1 MVEYKVEVFDST
13 VLTLD
18 TIYIRLIG
26 SICNSEPQ
34 VLHSPLS
41 LLLLDNDLYIKQE
54 FHAQTISFLGFVVS
68 HNTLRMVPTKVKV
81 VQNWPRQTSVD
92 SSEVGVGAVL
102 SQQVGLDGRLHPC
115 AYYSHCLSPVEQRY
129 DVGDGELLAVKLA
142 LEEWRHWLEGAEHP
156 FLVWTDHKNLAYIQQ
171 AKCLNPRQAR
181 WGLPPER
188 TVTTVCCDNNV
199 GTVLLVELEATP
211 CFLHFFKDWFCA
223 KLVVTTPEGDE
234 VVFPCYQW
242 LDSKKPIVSLR
253 NSKATL
259 VQKETE
265 IALHFQRR
273 QELKER
279 QQNFRYGGKIM
290 IYPPALMQIQRLICR
305 VRLAELELESLMA
318 CSESWRS
325 FNQLQSI
332 LRHPEPNKAGA
343 YVQQHWQEDEFFG
356 YQTLNG
362 LNPMLIELCTK
373 LPRNFPVTNTMVR
386 SSLEGSSLKTE
397 MKKGNIFL
405 CDYKRL
411 SGFKGS
417 MIDGKQQYLAAPL
430 CLLYSTPEK
439 TLKPIAIQ
447 LQQKPNRNNPIF
459 LPTDSQWDWLLA
471 KIFVRNAEF
480 HEHEL
485 NFHLLRTH
493 LLAEVFTIA
502 TLRNLPSAHPLY
514 KLLKPHTLYTLQINI
529 MARNLLISPGGVF
542 DKYTSIG
549 HAVRA
554 YLPKAFSTLT
564 YSSLC
569 LPDNIKERGLENIP
583 DYFYREQAQKLWN
596 IINKYVDGVVKYYYL
611 SAEDVQ
617 KDSELQD
624 WISEIFNFG
633 FLGREQSGIPKSFST
648 VDELIKFVT
657 MVIFT
662 VSAQHAAVNNGQFDF
677 GGWMPNLP
685 TALRLP
691 PQCKKGVTT
700 EKTIFQA
707 LPNVTTTIHGMAVL
721 YLLSRKSSDHYLLGN
736 FREELFSEAVPRG
749 HIKEFQKALKLLEA
763 EDKTRN
769 QSLEPGYPYLNPTT
783 VDNSVAL

>member
-1 MVEYKVEVFDST
+1 MEEYIQEA
-13 VLTLD
+13 LTLEF
-18 TIYIRLIG
+18 IRP
-26 SICNSEPQ
+26 SS
-34 VLHSPLS
+34 S
-41 LLLLDNDLYIKQE
+41 LAGAGFFFVGKEDSQGGLEL
-54 FHAQTISFLGFVVS
+54 AQTDFGRLVQCFLGFAQF
-68 HNTLRMVPTKVKV
+68 LP
-81 VQNWPRQTSVD
+81 PIF
-92 SSEVGVGAVL
+92 
-102 SQQVGLDGRLHPC
+102 VGLDGRLHPC
-115 AYYSHCLSPVEQRY
+115 AYYSHCLSPVEQSY
-129 DVGDGELLAVKLA
+129 DVGDGELLTMKLA
-142 LEEWRHWLEGAEHP
+142 LEEWRHRLEGAEQP
-156 FLVWTDHKNLAYIQQ
+156 FLYWQYYKKQ
-171 AKCLNPRQAR
+171 
-181 WGLPPER
+181 ER
-188 TVTTVCCDNNV
+188 TVTVNCDNNV
-199 GTVLLVELEATP
+199 GTLLLVELEATP
-211 CFLHFFKDWFCA
+211 GFRYFRKDWFCA

-242 LDSKKPIVSLR
+242 LDSKKLKVYLR
-253 NSKATL
+253 NSVATL

-279 QQNFRYGGKIM
+279 QQNFRWRENFELPSSIDADSASDL
-290 IYPPALMQIQRLICR
+290 PSE
-305 VRLAELELESLMA
+305 VRFSFTKDMEMKFTAVKVLAELKLESLIG
-318 CSESWRS
+318 CSESWPS
-325 FNQLQSI
+325 FKQLQSI
-332 LRHPEPNKAGA
+332 LPHPKPNKAGA

-362 LNPMLIELCTK
+362 LNPMLIERCTK
-373 LPRNFPVTNTMVR
+373 LPSNFPVTEDMVR
-386 SSLEGSSLKTE
+386 SSLKGSSLETE
-397 MKKGNIFL
+397 MKNGNIFL

-417 MIDGKQQYLAAPL
+417 MIDWKQQYLAAPL

-447 LQQKPNRNNPIF
+447 LHQKPDKNNPIF
-459 LPTDSQWDWLLA
+459 LPTDSEWDWLLA

-529 MARNLLISPGGVF
+529 MARNLLISPGGTF
-542 DKYTSIG
+542 EKYTSIG
-549 HAVRA
+549 DAVRE
-554 YLPKAFSTLT
+554 YLSKAFSTLT

-569 LPDNIKERGLENIP
+569 LPDNIKERGLEDIP
-583 DYFYREQAQKLWN
+583 NYFYREQGKKLWN

-624 WISEIFNFG
+624 WISEIFKFG
-633 FLGREQSGIPKSFST
+633 FLEREQSGIPKSFST

-700 EKTIFQA
+700 EETIFQA
-707 LPNVTTTIHGMAVL
+707 LPDVNTTIHGIAVL
-721 YLLSRKSSDHYLLGN
+721 YLLSRKSSDHYQLGN
-736 FREELFSEAVPRG
+736 FKEELFSEAVPCG
-749 HIKEFQKALKLLEA
+749 HIEEFKKVLKILEA
-763 EDKTRN
+763 EVENRN
-769 QSLEPGYPYLNPTT
+769 QSLEPGYLYLHPIT

>member
-1 MVEYKVEVFDST
+1 MVEYKVEVLDST

-26 SICNSEPQ
+26 SVCNSKPQ

-41 LLLLDNDLYIKQE
+41 
-54 FHAQTISFLGFVVS
+54 S
-68 HNTLRMVPTKVKV
+68 
-81 VQNWPRQTSVD
+81 
-92 SSEVGVGAVL
+92 
-102 SQQVGLDGRLHPC
+102 
-115 AYYSHCLSPVEQRY
+115 
-129 DVGDGELLAVKLA
+129 
-142 LEEWRHWLEGAEHP
+142 
-156 FLVWTDHKNLAYIQQ
+156 
-171 AKCLNPRQAR
+171 
-181 WGLPPER
+181 ER
-188 TVTTVCCDNNV
+188 TVTVCSDNNV
-199 GTVLLVELEATP
+199 GTVLLVELEARSG
-211 CFLHFFKDWFCA
+211 FLHFLKDWFCA

-253 NSKATL
+253 NSKASL
-259 VQKETE
+259 VQNETE
-265 IALHFQRR
+265 ITLRYQRQ
-273 QELKER
+273 QELEER
-279 QQNFRYGGKIM
+279 QQNFRWKKNSDLPSSIDADSASNL
-290 IYPPALMQIQRLICR
+290 PNE
-305 VRLAELELESLMA
+305 VRFSFTKDMEMMFTAVKVLAELELESLIG

-332 LRHPEPNKAGA
+332 LRHPKPNKAGA

-362 LNPMLIELCTK
+362 LNPMLIERCTK
-373 LPRNFPVTNTMVR
+373 LPSNFPVTEDMVR
-386 SSLEGSSLKTE
+386 SSLEGSSLETE
-397 MKKGNIFL
+397 MTKGNIFL

-411 SGFKGS
+411 KGFKGNK
-417 MIDGKQQYLAAPL
+417 IDGKQQYLAAPL

-447 LQQKPNRNNPIF
+447 LLQKPDKNNPIF

-529 MARNLLISPGGVF
+529 MARHLLISPGGIF
-542 DKYTSIG
+542 DKFTSIG
-549 HAVRA
+549 QKDAVKT
-554 YLPKAFSTLT
+554 YLPNVFSTLT

-569 LPDNIKERGLENIP
+569 LPENIKERGLEDIP
-583 DYFYREQAQKLWN
+583 NYFYRDEAQKLWD
-596 IINKYVDGVVKYYYL
+596 IIKKYADGVVKCYYL
-611 SAEDVQ
+611 SAEDVK
-617 KDSELQD
+617 KDSELQN

-700 EKTIFQA
+700 EETIFQT
-707 LPNVTTTIHGMAVL
+707 LPDVTITIHAIAVL
-721 YLLSRKSSDHYLLGN
+721 YLLSKKSSDHYQLGN
-736 FREELFSEAVPRG
+736 FREELFSEAVPCG
-749 HIKEFQKALKLLEA
+749 HIEEFQKALKILQD
-763 EDKTRN
+763 EDENKN
-769 QSLEPGYPYLNPTT
+769 QSLEPGYLYLNPTT